1 MAQIGYTPILIYS
14 SSTAAAAPAAGSLTN
29 STLGSELAINITD
42 GKLFYKDNA
51 NAVQVIGWKV
61 VPTSAGGTGL
71 TSYSQGD
78 IIYYNSGTT
87 FTALGK
93 NTTATR
99 YLSNTGTNNNPA
111 WAQIDLTNG
120 VTGILPSANGGTG
133 VANSFNI
140 TVGGALTTASSFTTS
155 GAFAMTLTAT
165 ASTNVTLPTTGTLA
179 TLAGTETF
187 TNKNI
192 QSRVV
197 AIADGTS
204 VTINADTTDV
214 ATQANT
220 QGAGTLTINAPTGT
234 PFNGQKLI
242 FRLSSTSVQTF
253 SWNGVFQGSTDLN
266 LPTASSSGG
275 KFDYVGFIYN
285 STATKWQLVAKVF
298 GF

>member
-1 MAQIGYTPILIYS
+1 MAQTGYTPILLYS
-14 SSTAAAAPAAGSLTN
+14 SSTASAVPTAGNLTN

-42 GKLFYKDNA
+42 GRLYYKD
-51 NAVQVIGWKV
+51 
-61 VPTSAGGTGL
+61 AGGTVKLIGANL
-71 TSYSQGD
+71 
-78 IIYYNSGTT
+78 
-87 FTALGK
+87 L
-93 NTTATR
+93 
-99 YLSNTGTNNNPA
+99 PA
-111 WAQIDLTNG
+111 
-120 VTGILPSANGGTG
+120 ANGGTG

-192 QSRVV
+192 QARVV

-204 VTINADTTDV
+204 VTINADTTDI